1 MNQRDRGKR
10 VAKRMVGNG
19 FGGCRGLGGG
29 GKTK

>member
-1 MNQRDRGKR
+1 MNQREGGR

-19 FGGCRGLGGG
+19 FGGCRGLGGA